1 MAVNLNEYL
10 PLVQKY
16 IAHWTS
22 AEAELKGPLVLGDG
36 STMDTLRDLHES
48 LASANTSCIS
58 AERAHLGAAQQ
69 RETARAHAIPVA
81 SQARKA
87 ILGRLPSSP
96 EAAQLPARIPSL
108 TTDAQKQLAALEQVQ
123 GVWTVVNVLPA
134 HQYPGF
140 TPPLVVRVIQDGATV
155 AVTLAEFNVLYVTL
169 GQAAEAVQD
178 ASVAL
183 KQATVARH
191 AVVAQI
197 NAVLAS
203 YSKVIKGT
211 FPPGST
217 VLLSLPKR
225 S

>member
-16 IAHWTS
+16 IAHWAS
-22 AEAELKGPLVLGDG
+22 AEAELKGPLVLGEG
-36 STMDTLRDLHES
+36 STIDTLRDLHES
-48 LASANTSCIS
+48 LASANTSCIN
-58 AERAHLGAAQQ
+58 AERAQLAVAQQ
-69 RETARAHAIPVA
+69 RDSARAQVIPVA
-81 SQARKA
+81 GQVRKA
-87 ILGRLPSSP
+87 ILGRLPGSP

-108 TTDAQKQLAALEQVQ
+108 TTDVQKQLAALEQVQ
-123 GVWTVVNVLPA
+123 GVWSVVNALPA

-140 TPPLVVRVIQDGATV
+140 TPPLVVRILQDGVTV
-155 AVTLAEFNVLYVTL
+155 AVTLAEFNVRCATL
-169 GQAAEAVQD
+169 GQAAEAVQE